1 MDHNK
6 QRITLKIADKK
17 IITYINRRDE
27 AYLKKVEEELNNLWN
42 QFKVTQPRREDDEY
56 IALVAFQYAKMY
68 YDTLEQSRKR
78 EEALQKFLQQAEKR
92 MDDILLDVK

>member
-27 AYLKKVEEELNNLWN
+27 AYLKKVEEELNNLWR
-42 QFKVTQPRREDDEY
+42 QFKVTQPGRDEDDY

-78 EEALQKFLQQAEKR
+78 EESLQKFMQQAEKR

>member
-42 QFKVTQPRREDDEY
+42 QFKVTQPGREDDEY

>member
-42 QFKVTQPRREDDEY
+42 QFKVTQPGREDDDY

>member
-6 QRITLKIADKK
+6 QRITLRIADKK

-27 AYLKKVEEELNNLWN
+27 AYLKKVEEELNNLWR
-42 QFKVTQPRREDDEY
+42 QFKVTQPGRDEDDY

-78 EEALQKFLQQAEKR
+78 EEALQKFMQQAEKR

>member
-17 IITYINRRDE
+17 IITFINRRDE
-27 AYLKKVEEELNNLWN
+27 AYLKKVEAELNSLWN
-42 QFKVTQPRREDDEY
+42 QFKITQPGRNEDEY
-56 IALVAFQYAKMY
+56 LALVAFQYAKMY

-78 EEALQKFLQQAEKR
+78 EEALHSFLQKAEKS

>member
-6 QRITLKIADKK
+6 QRITLRIADKK

-27 AYLKKVEEELNNLWN
+27 AYLKKVEEELNNLWK
-42 QFKVTQPRREDDEY
+42 QFKVTQPGRDEDDY
-56 IALVAFQYAKMY
+56 LALVAFQYAKMY

-78 EEALQKFLQQAEKR
+78 EEALQNFIQKAEKR

>member
-42 QFKVTQPRREDDEY
+42 QFKVTQPGREDDEY

-68 YDTLEQSRKR
+68 YDTLEQSQKR